1 MIGCAVFFITLPAFI
16 LGTILHIAY
25 PFHGIINYSFTISRT
40 TKYCFNVTDFKLVRL
55 HPQHLMIFQRRT
67 VAMLQATHSFHDE
80 RDFCCE
86 WAGTSVF
93 SMWPYG
99 CPWVLCPWKGLFSRW
114 ILLYT

>member
-55 HPQHLMIFQRRT
+55 HPPAFDDFPKKDSGY
-67 VAMLQATHSFHDE
+67 ATSH
-80 RDFCCE
+80 
-86 WAGTSVF
+86 TLI
-93 SMWPYG
+93 P
-99 CPWVLCPWKGLFSRW
+99 
-114 ILLYT
+114 